1 MEGATP
7 ALLFLLINVARAPM
21 PAETWVFSAMP
32 YAARAALVLKM
43 ALAGARWPD
52 TNADDT
58 LLARRNHN
66 SMVILRKPVAR
77 LTESALDRFV
87 ARARRA
93 AGLPGTVNVLV
104 TTSRELRLLNR
115 RFRGQ
120 DKPTDVLSFTPAFA
134 DKTFAGDLA
143 ISAEIAA
150 RNARDLGHPP
160 ATEIKILALHG
171 VLHLAGYDHETDD
184 GRMARREQRLRKQL
198 GLPVALIER
207 ASEKISSSLSRPGR
221 SNRPRKDSHSDLK
234 SSGFERARH
243 QPGREP
249 PQIDAA

>member
-1 MEGATP
+1 MN
-7 ALLFLLINVARAPM
+7 I
-21 PAETWVFSAMP
+21 
-32 YAARAALVLKM
+32 VLP
-43 ALAGARWPD
+43 GP
-52 TNADDT
+52 
-58 LLARRNHN
+58 RRTHN
-66 SMVILRKPVAR
+66 SMVILRKAVAR

-93 AGLPGTVNVLV
+93 AGLTGTVNVLV

-184 GRMARREQRLRKQL
+184 GRMARREQRLRKQF

-207 ASEKISSSLSRPGR
+207 ASEKISSSLPRPGR
-221 SNRPRKDSHSDLK
+221 FNRPRKDSHSDLK

-249 PQIDAA
+249 PQIDAALAAEGEVLSSRRIFPQSLQSRLSPRQNSRTPRRLR

>member
-1 MEGATP
+1 MK
-7 ALLFLLINVARAPM
+7 I
-21 PAETWVFSAMP
+21 
-32 YAARAALVLKM
+32 VLPG
-43 ALAGARWPD
+43 LRWAG
-52 TNADDT
+52 
-58 LLARRNHN
+58 N

-93 AGLPGTVNVLV
+93 AGLSGAVNVLV

-120 DKPTDVLSFTPAFA
+120 DKPTDVLSFPPAFA
-134 DKTFAGDLA
+134 DKKFAGDLA

-150 RNARDLGHPP
+150 RNARELGHPP

-171 VLHLAGYDHETDD
+171 VLHLAGYDHEIDN
-184 GRMARREQRLRKQL
+184 GRMARREQSLRKQL

-207 ASEKISSSLSRPGR
+207 AEVEMPGR
-221 SNRPRKDSHSDLK
+221 FG
-234 SSGFERARH
+234 SGARRATGARSK
-243 QPGREP
+243 P
-249 PQIDAA
+249 PARRRLR